1 MPSDIDIVVTQSKAL
16 EALLEQK
23 FGATGRGLHEK
34 LTSIDSQLE
43 ISLVKNLRWIAT
55 MRNKVVHED
64 FELTSQDDFIKSCQR
79 ALEGLNTTPKKLKV
93 IDKSVIDQS
102 LPRNTKFHDKNNR
115 VVRKSTATSN
125 RHYKNYRHVTKAR
138 KNKQSSSG
146 LLFIIFIVVAAII
159 WSFLS
164 K

>member
-43 ISLVKNLRWIAT
+43 VSLVKNLRWIAT

-79 ALEGLNTTPKKLKV
+79 AFEALNTAPKKLKV
-93 IDKSVIDQS
+93 IDKPVIDKP
-102 LPRNTKFHDKNNR
+102 LPRNNKM
-115 VVRKSTATSN
+115 VRKSIATSN
-125 RHYKNYRHVTKAR
+125 RHYKNYPRVAKAR
-138 KNKQSSSG
+138 SKKQSSSG